1 MSLTGVPLE
10 LLMIALA
17 FGSIGGAAWLWPR
30 LSLPW
35 PAQLAERLG
44 LILLTQVFA
53 TAAVLTF
60 LNDYLSLIGSWSE
73 LLGTG
78 PQRHAWTASPP
89 PQFRASP
96 VAITGATIGVSF
108 GRSTLPP
115 QVAKGLLTGSPSGS
129 AVAAAAARSGV
140 VLRVTIHGEYT
151 GITTGS
157 DYVYLPPQYFMPGY
171 AAMRFPLVLAFTGYP
186 NEPLDLM
193 RLLYL
198 PGTAA
203 RLVAHGRAQPA
214 IYVMANPSVAL
225 PRDTE
230 CTNVPAGPQVATF
243 FGRDLPLA
251 LERTF
256 RVNPGRS
263 GWGTIGYS
271 TGAYCAVKM
280 AMLYPG
286 QISAA
291 VGLSGYYVALK
302 DLTTGNIYGGSPG
315 YRDENDLDWRL
326 SHLPAP
332 PISVLAAST
341 ASGEETLP
349 GTLTFLHLIRP
360 PMRGYSLI
368 LRQGGHNYFTWRREL
383 PQSLSWLSARLRP
396 AVASGGRQAGLSGSV
411 GVSAG
416 SQIRRVVEPGW
427 LASDTSP

>member
-1 MSLTGVPLE
+1 MSLTGWPL
-10 LLMIALA
+10 LALMIALA
-17 FGSIGGAAWLWPR
+17 LGSIGWVAWLWPR
-30 LSLPW
+30 LSRPW

-44 LILLTQVFA
+44 LILLTQVLA

-60 LNDYLSLIGSWSE
+60 LNGYLSLIGSWSE

-78 PQRHAWTASPP
+78 PQRHAWTVSAP
-89 PQFRASP
+89 PQFGSGA
-96 VAITGATIGVSF
+96 VAITGATIGASF
-108 GRSTLPP
+108 GRSTVPP
-115 QVAKGLLTGSPSGS
+115 QVAERLLTGRGSGS
-129 AVAAAAARSGV
+129 ALAAAAAMHGI
-140 VLRVTIHGEYT
+140 VLRVTIHGQYT

-157 DYVYLPPQYFMPGY
+157 DYVYLPPQYFMPGF
-171 AAMRFPLVLAFTGYP
+171 ATERFPVVLAFTGYP

-193 RLLYL
+193 HLLYL
-198 PGTAA
+198 PSMAA
-203 RLVAHGRAQPA
+203 GLVASGRAEPM

-243 FGRDLPLA
+243 FGKDVPLA

-263 GWGTIGYS
+263 GWGAIGYS
-271 TGAYCAVKM
+271 TGAYCAVKIS
-280 AMLYPG
+280 MLYPG
-286 QISAA
+286 QFSAA

-302 DLTTGNIYGGSPG
+302 DLTTGNIYGGSPA

-341 ASGEETLP
+341 ASGEKTLP
-349 GTLTFLHLIRP
+349 ATMTFLHLIRP

-383 PQSLSWLSARLRP
+383 PQSLLWLSARLRP
-396 AVASGGRQAGLSGSV
+396 AIAAGGH
-411 GVSAG
+411 
-416 SQIRRVVEPGW
+416 
-427 LASDTSP
+427 

>member
-1 MSLTGVPLE
+1 MSLTGLPL
-10 LLMIALA
+10 LALMITLAL
-17 FGSIGGAAWLWPR
+17 GSIGWAAWLWPR
-30 LSLPW
+30 LSRPW
-35 PAQLAERLG
+35 PAQLAERIG
-44 LILLTQVFA
+44 VILLTQVFA
-53 TAAVLTF
+53 TAAVLAF

-89 PQFRASP
+89 PAFRARP
-96 VAITGATIGVSF
+96 VAITGATIGPSF
-108 GRSTLPP
+108 GHPAVPALAAERLLAGRPGSG
-115 QVAKGLLTGSPSGS
+115 VAT
-129 AVAAAAARSGV
+129 AAARYGI

-157 DYVYLPPQYFMPGY
+157 DYIYLPPQYFWPGY
-171 AAMRFPLVLAFTGYP
+171 ATMRFPVVIAFTGYP

-198 PGTAA
+198 PATATN
-203 RLVAHGRAQPA
+203 LVAAGRAEPM
-214 IYVMANPSVAL
+214 IYVMVNPSVAL

-243 FGRDLPLA
+243 FGTDLPLA
-251 LERTF
+251 LERTL

-263 GWGTIGYS
+263 GWGAIGYS
-271 TGAYCAVKM
+271 TGAYCAVKI

-286 QISAA
+286 QFSAA

-302 DLTTGNIYGGSPG
+302 DLTTGNLYGGSTG

-341 ASGEETLP
+341 ASGEKTLP
-349 GTLTFLHLIRP
+349 ATITFLRLIRP

-368 LRQGGHNYFTWRREL
+368 LRQGGHNYFTWHREL
-383 PQSLSWLSARLRP
+383 PQSLVWLSGRLRP
-396 AVASGGRQAGLSGSV
+396 TIAP
-411 GVSAG
+411 
-416 SQIRRVVEPGW
+416 PG
-427 LASDTSP
+427 PQPG

>member
-1 MSLTGVPLE
+1 MSLTGLPL
-10 LLMIALA
+10 LALMVALA
-17 FGSIGGAAWLWPR
+17 LGSVAGAAWLWPR
-30 LSLPW
+30 LSRPW

-60 LNDYLSLIGSWSE
+60 LNDYLSLMGSWSE
-73 LLGTG
+73 VFGTG
-78 PQRHAWTASPP
+78 PQRHAWTASPL
-89 PQFRASP
+89 PQFLASP
-96 VAITGATIGVSF
+96 VAITGATLGGSF
-108 GRSTLPP
+108 GRSTLAP
-115 QVAKGLLTGSPSGS
+115 QAAQRLLASPATGP
-129 AVAAAAARSGV
+129 AVAAAARSGV
-140 VLRVTIHGEYT
+140 VLRVTIHGRYT

-171 AAMRFPLVLAFTGYP
+171 AAERFPVVLGFTGYP

-193 RLLYL
+193 RLLYM
-198 PGTAA
+198 PSTAA
-203 RLVAHGRAQPA
+203 RLVKAGRAQPA
-214 IYVMANPSVAL
+214 IYVMVNPSVAL

-263 GWGTIGYS
+263 GWGAIGYS
-271 TGAYCAVKM
+271 TGAYCAVKI

-286 QISAA
+286 QFSAA

-315 YRDENDLDWRL
+315 YRNENDLDWRL

-341 ASGEETLP
+341 ASGEQTLP
-349 GTLTFLHLIRP
+349 GTITFLHLIRP
-360 PMRGYSLI
+360 PMQGYSLI

-383 PQSLSWLSARLRP
+383 PQSLAWLSARLRP
-396 AVASGGRQAGLSGSV
+396 AVVSGGRQAG
-411 GVSAG
+411 
-416 SQIRRVVEPGW
+416 
-427 LASDTSP
+427 